1 MSYIPSPVSILQGGT
16 GSTTAAAAKTALGL
30 ATVATSGSAADLTT
44 GNLAI
49 ARFNSGTAASST
61 TFWRGDGTW
70 AAVSGSSISILND
83 NVTAGPVYPLFYTG
97 TGSTSTLYQSDGG
110 LAYFPATGG
119 LRAKVLRASSPGTG
133 NPAAV
138 SGEALYAARAIATRV
153 MPTVTEPSGRTY
165 PLQGHLAYKN
175 IRQWRFG
182 AGTAATTL
190 ATTIGP
196 FAITST
202 GTITIGTPS
211 TSNPYTRSTV
221 STGTTAGTSVTTR
234 CSTTNVG
241 AVVAGSR
248 WYYSAMF
255 GVNTF
260 SALQASVT
268 AFVGLIAGNAAIS
281 GINPTTATTPARL
294 GMGFANTASDWV
306 INNASGTAVSTAALT
321 SGSGRYTIN
330 STIKYQLDMW
340 SDGTN
345 YYWQVAAIAGGGDPT
360 LLDINSG
367 TFSAN
372 VPASGT
378 LIYPQ
383 MMITN
388 GSVAAAQIMEYMH
401 VTLETD
407 A

>member
-30 ATVATSGSAADLTT
+30 ATVATSGSAADLT

-70 AAVSGSSISILND
+70 ATVSGSSISILND

-133 NPAAV
+133 NPTAV
-138 SGEALYAARAIATRV
+138 SGEALYAARAVATRV

-182 AGTAATTL
+182 AGTASTTL

-196 FAITST
+196 FPITST

-260 SALQASVT
+260 SASQASVT

-294 GMGFANTASDWV
+294 GMGFAGTASNWV

-330 STIKYQLDMW
+330 SNIKYQLDMW

-345 YYWQVAAIAGGGDPT
+345 YYWQVAAIALGGDPT

-388 GSVAAAQIMEYMH
+388 GTVAAAQIMEYMH